1 MTKITY
7 GISGELTREFDED
20 YTVGNLKG
28 DRSVLG
34 ALGASES
41 VQAVSQGET
50 LSDSDHVADYSRIAL
65 EKQASSKA

>member
-7 GISGELTREFDED
+7 GISGELTREFNED
-20 YTVGNLKG
+20 YTVGQLKA
-28 DRSVLG
+28 DRSILG
-34 ALGASES
+34 ALGAPES

-50 LSDSDHVADYSRIAL
+50 LDDGEYVAEYSRIAL